1 MKIVMVDAS
10 RLAWLY
16 SHFLCEALAAKGHEV
31 HLVTT
36 RFLYAHA
43 PSARTYTEWDHFY
56 HRTNRLY
63 GGRAQAPLRQYVKG
77 LEHVVDMARVG
88 SLLRRVQPDVIHFQ
102 QAPVPWVDGWFL
114 ESLKRV
120 APVVSTVHNTTP
132 FHGDAPWIQRRG
144 FRFLISRFD
153 HVVVH
158 TNYSRRCLVGDLG
171 ILDERI
177 SEVRGGVYDFYQR
190 IPGTAE
196 RTYVRPAED
205 VVLFFGNLSYYKGP
219 DLMLEAFARLS
230 APRRECTRLLMAG
243 NPRMPAKTLKQRA
256 ADLGIADRVDWDLRF
271 IPDDEVDGIFSRATV
286 VALPYRHIER
296 SGVLT
301 TALSYG
307 KPIVANRIGGFAE
320 MLEDG
325 VQAFLVDPDDPSA
338 MAGRLEDV
346 LANPDRAR
354 QMGEAALDLARNW
367 RSWDETAGEM
377 LDIYSRVR

>member
-16 SHFLCEALAAKGHEV
+16 SHFLCEALAAKDHEV

-36 RFLYAHA
+36 RFLYADA
-43 PSARTYTEWDHFY
+43 QPAQSYIEWDHFY

-63 GGRAQAPLRQYVKG
+63 GDRAQAPLRQYVKG
-77 LEHVVDMARVG
+77 LEHVIDMVRVG
-88 SLLRRVQPDVIHFQ
+88 GLLRRVQPDVIHFQ

-144 FRFLISRFD
+144 FRFLIRRFD
-153 HVVVH
+153 HVIVH
-158 TNYSRRCLVGDLG
+158 TNYSRRCLVGELG
-171 ILDERI
+171 VPDERI

-190 IPGTAE
+190 IPGTPE
-196 RTYVRPAED
+196 RSHVKPSED

-219 DLMLEAFARLS
+219 DLMLEAFARLPAS
-230 APRRECTRLLMAG
+230 RRDRTRLLMAG
-243 NPRMPAKTLKQRA
+243 NPKMPAKTLKQLA
-256 ADLGIADRVDWDLRF
+256 SDLGIADRVEWDLRF
-271 IPDDEVDGIFSRATV
+271 IPDDEVDAIFSRATV

-325 VQAFLVDPDDPSA
+325 VQGFLVDPKNPSE
-338 MAGRLEDV
+338 MAARLDDV
-346 LANPDRAR
+346 LADTDRAR
-354 QMGEAALDLARNW
+354 QMGKAALELARNW
-367 RSWDETAGEM
+367 CSWDETAGQM
-377 LDIYSRVR
+377 VDIYSRVR